1 MWRTSPPSVMGQLK
15 CRCGDDMDSRAQ
27 DSQPE
32 QEVLA
37 GDVNESVG
45 MPEEEH
51 EGEGHHESE
60 GEHAEGS
67 SHSKKRPTGWE
78 RLKQKNRDHEREIR
92 ELHAKMADM
101 QSRMPDQQSQQ
112 QQMNPYDNQAQP
124 GGVDEQIHKAVSYA
138 LQHKEMEERKAHQA
152 AQAMHVQKQYEGLHN
167 HLDNMSDKYDDF
179 DEVVRGNDV
188 PITHAMRDASLFLPQ
203 EGAGSAGEVLYKLA
217 KNRPELKRI
226 SELHPL
232 EQVRELHKLSRSLE
246 VGGNKGNP
254 IQPRTLGNIKSNPV
268 SNSHSV
274 TEKTP
279 VSELRKRMRAGWK

>member
-226 SELHPL
+226 SE
-232 EQVRELHKLSRSLE
+232 
-246 VGGNKGNP
+246 
-254 IQPRTLGNIKSNPV
+254 
-268 SNSHSV
+268 
-274 TEKTP
+274 
-279 VSELRKRMRAGWK
+279 